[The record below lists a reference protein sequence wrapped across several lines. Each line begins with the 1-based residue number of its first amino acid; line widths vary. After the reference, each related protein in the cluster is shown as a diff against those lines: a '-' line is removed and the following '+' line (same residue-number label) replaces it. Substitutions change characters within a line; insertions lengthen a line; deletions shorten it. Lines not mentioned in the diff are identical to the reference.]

1 MLGFTKSYRARLD
14 LNIDVKA
21 FVDEKSSLNYDIEF
35 TTSSATNMD
44 VSGSSPKGSLTLSGN
59 RFLLIL

>member
-21 FVDEKSSLNYDIEF
+21 FVDEKSSLNSDIEF
-35 TTSSATNMD
+35 TTSSAINMD
-44 VSGSSPKGSLTLSGN
+44 VSGSSPKGSLTLFAN

>member
-1 MLGFTKSYRARLD
+1 MLGLTKSYRARLD

-21 FVDEKSSLNYDIEF
+21 FVDEKSSLNSDIELK
-35 TTSSATNMD
+35 TSSATKIY
-44 VSGSSPKGSLTLSGN
+44 VYGSSPKGSLTLFAN